1 MSIEKSNGKTP
12 GDNPADDKAATR
24 RTAEIAADGGETPRP
39 KPADALAENPSPV
52 EVIKDRAD
60 YLRGG
65 IVAGLA
71 DELTGGLAEDDQSLI
86 KFHGIYQQDD
96 RDSRTA
102 RAARKLEPD
111 YSFMIRLRVPGG
123 MLSPAQ
129 WLAVDA
135 AAADLTSAGSIR
147 LTTRQTLQFHGV
159 ARDNIRPLLQTC
171 ARRLLDSVAA
181 CGDVNRNV
189 MCSPHAGLSSA
200 HAAAHAVA
208 AQISEML
215 LPHSRAYCE
224 IWLGEEKVAAGPS
237 FRPPEP
243 LYGKHYLP
251 RKFKIAV
258 AVPPA
263 NDVDVYSQ
271 DVGFVAVVRDGKLR
285 GFNVLA
291 GGGLGMTFGARE
303 TYPRLAE
310 PLGFCAPSQAADVA
324 WHLAALQRDYGD
336 RSDRKKARF
345 KYTIA
350 KLGLEF
356 VRAELCRRLGFVLPP
371 CEATPQWTHRDDV
384 LGWRRRP
391 DGRWDL
397 GVFVENGR
405 IADGAPLKNA
415 LREAAALSCCD
426 FLMTPNQNIMLVNIK
441 SRGRVEKVFARRG
454 VSLDFSAL
462 SGMRKNAMACV
473 ALPTC
478 PLAFAEAERY
488 LPSLVAKLET
498 ELARHDLQKDAVSI
512 RMTGCPNGC
521 ARPYLGEIGLTGK
534 SPGRYN
540 LYLGAA
546 ADGSRLSAL
555 AGRNLREADIIA
567 ALSPLF
573 AEYAAARENGEG
585 FGDFLV
591 RAGKVRPPAA
601 PADFHD

>member
-1 MSIEKSNGKTP
+1 MSIEKPNDKLNGKP
-12 GDNPADDKAATR
+12 HDDIQLSPPQNATAAAVPSPKA
-24 RTAEIAADGGETPRP
+24 
-39 KPADALAENPSPV
+39 ADALAENPSPV
-52 EVIKDRAD
+52 EVVKDRSD
-60 YLRGG
+60 YLRGS
-65 IVAGLA
+65 IAAGLE
-71 DELTGGLAEDDQSLI
+71 DDLTGGLAEGDQSLL

-96 RDSRTA
+96 RDL
-102 RAARKLEPD
+102 RAARTVRKLEPD
-111 YSFMIRLRVPGG
+111 HSFMIRLRVPGG

-135 AAADLTSAGSIR
+135 AATDLTSAGSIR

-159 ARDNIRPLLQTC
+159 AKDNIAPLLQTC
-171 ARRLLDSVAA
+171 ARRLLDSIAA

-189 MCSPHAGLSSA
+189 MCTPHAGLSPV
-200 HAAAHAVA
+200 HAAAHATA
-208 AQISEML
+208 AEISTAL
-215 LPHSRAYCE
+215 LPHSRAYFE
-224 IWLGEEKVAAGPS
+224 IWLGEEKVAAAPV

-271 DVGFVAVVRDGKLR
+271 DVGFVAVVRGEKLR

-303 TYPRLAE
+303 TYPRLAT

-324 WHLAALQRDYGD
+324 WNLAALQRDYGN
-336 RSDRKKARF
+336 RSDRKQARF
-345 KYTIA
+345 KYTA
-350 KLGLEF
+350 ARLGADFIHE
-356 VRAELCRRLGFVLPP
+356 ELCRRLGFVLPP
-371 CEATPQWTHRDDV
+371 CEETPPWTHREDV
-384 LGWRRRP
+384 LGWRQQP
-391 DGRWDL
+391 DGQWDL
-397 GVFVENGR
+397 GIFVENGR
-405 IADGAPLKNA
+405 IADGALKDA
-415 LREAAALSCCD
+415 LRETAALACCD
-426 FLMTPNQNIMLVNIK
+426 FLMTPNQNIMLVNIAA
-441 SRGRVEKVFARRG
+441 RERVEKVFARRG
-454 VSLDFSAL
+454 VSLDFSPL

-488 LPSLVAKLET
+488 LPSLVDKLEI
-498 ELARHDLQKDAVSI
+498 ELARRGLQKDAISI

-521 ARPYLGEIGLTGK
+521 ARPYLGEIGLVGK

-555 AGRNLREADIIA
+555 AAQNLQEADILA
-567 ALSPLF
+567 FLSPLF
-573 AEYAAARENGEG
+573 ADYATARENDEG

-591 RAGKVRPPAA
+591 RSGKVNAPSA
-601 PADFHD
+601 PADFHG

>member
-1 MSIEKSNGKTP
+1 MSTENETNKTP
-12 GDNPADDKAATR
+12 NNPANGAAG
-24 RTAEIAADGGETPRP
+24 GGETPRP
-39 KPADALAENPSPV
+39 KAADALAENPSPV
-52 EVIKDRAD
+52 EVIKDRSA

-65 IVAGLA
+65 IAAGLE
-71 DELTGGLAEDDQSLI
+71 DELSGGIAEDDQSLI

-135 AAADLTSAGSIR
+135 AAAELTSAGSIR

-159 ARDNIRPLLQTC
+159 PKDNIRPLLQTC

-200 HAAAHAVA
+200 HAAAHAAA

-215 LPHSRAYCE
+215 LPRSRAYCE
-224 IWLGEEKVAAGPS
+224 IWLGEEKIAAGPS
-237 FRPPEP
+237 FLPAEP

-258 AVPPA
+258 AVPPS

-271 DVGFVAVVRDGKLR
+271 DVGFVAVVRDEKLR

-324 WHLAALQRDYGD
+324 WNLAALQRDYGD
-336 RSDRKKARF
+336 RSDRKQARF
-345 KYTIA
+345 KYTA
-350 KLGLEF
+350 ARLGNDFL
-356 VRAELCRRLGFVLPP
+356 RAELCRRLGFVLPP
-371 CEATPQWTHRDDV
+371 CEETPQWTRRDDV

-391 DGRWDL
+391 DGLWDL
-397 GVFVENGR
+397 GIFVENGR
-405 IADGAPLKNA
+405 IAEGSPLKNA

-426 FLMTPNQNIMLVNIK
+426 FLMTPNQNVMLVNIAA
-441 SRGRVEKVFARRG
+441 RERVEKVFARRG

-567 ALSPLF
+567 FLSPLF
-573 AEYAAARENGEG
+573 AEYAAARETGEG

-601 PADFHD
+601 AADFHD